1 MWFTWRR
8 FPPPAC
14 IVVSS
19 HRPCTLSIE
28 IFEVRMPNWNFA
40 FSKTPCHLKHSCSPR
55 TNVHLAGT
63 MLVEHN
69 GDLFNCPH
77 HMSLGHAVSEDFSMH
92 RGLAKEFRARYENVD
107 FLKAQRMPVGTC
119 AVLPLENRYI
129 FYLVTKSRFYNKP
142 TYKSVRDAF
151 QYLKHLLD
159 ELELTQIALP
169 GYVCCGLDKLN
180 WRRIKQILREVFAGS
195 CIVVHIFHI
204 W

>member
-1 MWFTWRR
+1 
-8 FPPPAC
+8 
-14 IVVSS
+14 
-19 HRPCTLSIE
+19 
-28 IFEVRMPNWNFA
+28 
-40 FSKTPCHLKHSCSPR
+40 
-55 TNVHLAGT
+55 

-77 HMSLGHAVSEDFSMH
+77 HMSLGHAVSGDFSMH
-92 RGLAKEFRARYENVD
+92 RGLAREFRARYENVD

-142 TYKSVRDAF
+142 TYNSVRDAF

-180 WRRIKQILREVFAGS
+180 WTRIKQILREVFAGS
-195 CIVVHIFHI
+195 GIVVHIFHI
-204 W
+204 WWTSVFSTARIKLETDQTVFLSAHITLVNNELWALSGVF

>member
-1 MWFTWRR
+1 
-8 FPPPAC
+8 
-14 IVVSS
+14 
-19 HRPCTLSIE
+19 
-28 IFEVRMPNWNFA
+28 
-40 FSKTPCHLKHSCSPR
+40 
-55 TNVHLAGT
+55 

-92 RGLAKEFRARYENVD
+92 RGLAREFRARYENVD

-119 AVLPLENRYI
+119 AVLPLGGRYI

-180 WRRIKQILREVFAGS
+180 WMESAMMHVRTWEKSPKERKLKLSKNQNLNWSLGS
-195 CIVVHIFHI
+195 WRHD
-204 W
+204 